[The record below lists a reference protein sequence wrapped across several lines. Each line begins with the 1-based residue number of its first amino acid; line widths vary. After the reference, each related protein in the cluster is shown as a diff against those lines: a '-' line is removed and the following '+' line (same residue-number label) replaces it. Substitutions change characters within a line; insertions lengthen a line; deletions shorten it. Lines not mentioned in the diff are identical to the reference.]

1 MVHLK
6 CKSQTSA
13 QKDPKNKKSP
23 EGRFNGILTVDFFEA
38 QSNSEWRFNEC
49 KIWPCQMIGWK
60 ECKRGSAPIKGGP
73 SGFIELDC
81 RENESNVR
89 MVLPKTNVISLSEA
103 NEDNSGVSFVCGAD
117 PVLAGECFC
126 YVFTQRLLYMD
137 MLQWAAFLILCFKW
151 VIERTINK
159 FFQVTCFNTIKPS
172 SNSKTKRNRNT
183 NN

>member
-6 CKSQTSA
+6 CKIQTSA

-38 QSNSEWRFNEC
+38 QSNSERRFNEC

-60 ECKRGSAPIKGGP
+60 ECKRRSAPIKGGP

-103 NEDNSGVSFVCGAD
+103 NEDNSGVSLHVEQILFSQENVFVMYLRNVYFIWICCNELHFSYS
-117 PVLAGECFC
+117 VLNE
-126 YVFTQRLLYMD
+126 
-137 MLQWAAFLILCFKW
+137 
-151 VIERTINK
+151 
-159 FFQVTCFNTIKPS
+159 
-172 SNSKTKRNRNT
+172 
-183 NN
+183 